1 MKKIKRPSG
10 AFPSLPSGMDKV
22 LKEHFDRFM
31 ALGKLPPEL
40 SALPE
45 MKGYSLFSDAEKLK
59 EWRSNFKGISYTD
72 VSSGVILHGAVD
84 NILVKGDKLTVLD
97 YKTRGFPLKEDS
109 GDHYELQMDI
119 YNFLLR
125 ENGYKTEDFTYLL
138 FYYPEK
144 VLESGEVLFN
154 TSLMKIKTDPERGE
168 KIFQK
173 AIKVINGEMPDSG
186 EDCEFCKFKSG
197 S

>member
-1 MKKIKRPSG
+1 M
-10 AFPSLPSGMDKV
+10 
-22 LKEHFDRFM
+22 
-31 ALGKLPPEL
+31 
-40 SALPE
+40 
-45 MKGYSLFSDAEKLK
+45 
-59 EWRSNFKGISYTD
+59 
-72 VSSGVILHGAVD
+72 HGAVD